1 MAKDRN
7 EIIDVA
13 KALEGFDVKRERLTN
28 IIVHNCLKEFGHY
41 TIEDRAL
48 PKVFDGLK
56 PSQRRI
62 LWSMHLL
69 KTHSTAVPIKCARV
83 VGTAMGCFH
92 PHGDQSLYGTLV
104 NLAFLRNPPVEAHG
118 NFGNDK
124 GLTKDPPAAM
134 RYTESRLSKFGD
146 RLFDDIDIMPL
157 VKNYDKEFDEPPILP
172 ARGPLVLAN
181 GCIGIAFGIATNIP
195 PHNLKDLIETCLYF
209 VDHKDCTA
217 LDLAKILK
225 GPDYGEGSGV
235 CTSKKRDLYSLYVV
249 GEGRVEYECTWH
261 IEQGKKTS
269 KLVITGKAPN
279 FSTNKLITVT
289 TALAG
294 SKLLVAPINDESS
307 MTNPTR
313 LTIEFTDYSIV
324 RDRILP
330 LLKTKES
337 YRFNALDED
346 SKPHKYDLHGL
357 IESFIEFRR
366 VIEKNVLLR
375 KKEELEKKLGTEEA
389 KVAAIDNIDWVVK
402 VLKTSKSVEE
412 ALKRLS
418 TKLHLELWQAEVI
431 LNSQIRSLM
440 RLNKETLSKHIEEL
454 TAAIVVIKKDLS
466 QIDIV
471 VARRLQE
478 MLAYA
483 TPRAMPLGKA
493 ANQAATE
500 TLAAQTP
507 SFKYLAINEQGKVD
521 RFEAV
526 PLKSKAAW
534 NYVDF
539 LRAVD
544 PLLIVTDDNK
554 AQKVDLSYLDKASL
568 GKGSKVVGVIPLSQ
582 VAATVVVSRDG
593 KYVAFSSSL
602 KKKRLQLFKTVSKY
616 PLIRAVGL
624 NKGDLLI
631 VQWEGGTSVALGLE
645 DLRVSRANIAPR
657 PLPDG
662 PEGEKVTNIF
672 VLKKGYYLVDALGNE
687 LEGTGALPKKR
698 KVWAIGSANIVILTT
713 GARVLKTSADMLDF
727 LEKSGKLV
735 STIIPLPL
743 LRKTQT
749 TQVKE

>member
-1 MAKDRN
+1 MAKNRD

-13 KALEGFDVKRERLTN
+13 KALEGLDVKRERLTN
-28 IIVHNCLKEFGHY
+28 IIVRDSLKEFGRY

-69 KTHSTAVPIKCARV
+69 KAHSTAVPIKCARII
-83 VGTAMGCFH
+83 GDAMGRFH

-104 NLAFLRNPPVEAHG
+104 NLAFSRSPLVDPAST

-124 GLTKDPPAAM
+124 GLAKDPPAAM
-134 RYTESRLSKFGD
+134 RYTECRLTKFGD
-146 RLFDDIDIMPL
+146 RFFDDIDIMPL
-157 VKNYDKEFDEPPILP
+157 VKNFTEEFDEPPILP
-172 ARGPLVLAN
+172 ARVPIVLAN
-181 GCIGIAFGIATNIP
+181 GCSGIALGIATNIP

-209 VDHKDCTA
+209 IEHKDCTP
-217 LDLAKILK
+217 LDLAKVLK
-225 GPDYGEGSGV
+225 GPDYGEGSGT

-249 GEGRVEYECTWH
+249 GEGRVEYECSWH
-261 IEQGKKTS
+261 IEQSKKTS
-269 KLVITGKAPN
+269 KLIITGKAPN

-289 TALAG
+289 TSLAS
-294 SKLLVAPINDESS
+294 SKLLVAPVNDESS

-313 LTIEFTDYSIV
+313 LTIEFTDYSII

-346 SKPHKYDLHGL
+346 SKPHKYDLLGL

-366 VIEKNVLLR
+366 VIEKKVLLQ
-375 KKEELEKKLGTEEA
+375 KKEDLEKKLGTDEA
-389 KVAAIDNIDWVVK
+389 KVAAINNLDWVVK
-402 VLKTSKSVEE
+402 VLKTSKSVDE

-440 RLNKETLSKHIEEL
+440 RLNIETLSKHIEEL
-454 TAAIVVIKKDLS
+454 NAAIAVIKKDLS
-466 QIDIV
+466 QIDVV

-500 TLAAQTP
+500 NLAAQTP
-507 SFKYLAINEQGKVD
+507 SFKYLAIGEQGKVD
-521 RFEAV
+521 RFEQV

-539 LRAVD
+539 LRATD

-554 AQKVDLSYLDKASL
+554 AQKVEISYLDKASL
-568 GKGSKVVGVIPLSQ
+568 GHGSKVVGVIPLSQ

-593 KYVAFSSSL
+593 KYVAFPSSI
-602 KKKRLQLFKTVSKY
+602 KKKKLQLFKTVSKW
-616 PLIRAVGL
+616 PIIRAVGL

-631 VQWEGGTSVALGLE
+631 VRWEGGDSVTLGL
-645 DLRVSRANIAPR
+645 DALRVSRANIAPR

-662 PEGEKVTNIF
+662 PDDDTKVTNVF
-672 VLKKGYYLVDALGNE
+672 VLKKGHYLVDALGNE
-687 LEGTGALPKKR
+687 LEGAGTLPKKR
-698 KVWAIGSANIVILTT
+698 KVFVVGSANIVVLTT

-727 LEKSGKLV
+727 LEKVGKTV
-735 STIIPLPL
+735 IDVIPLPL
-743 LRKTQT
+743 LRKQPHA
-749 TQVKE
+749 